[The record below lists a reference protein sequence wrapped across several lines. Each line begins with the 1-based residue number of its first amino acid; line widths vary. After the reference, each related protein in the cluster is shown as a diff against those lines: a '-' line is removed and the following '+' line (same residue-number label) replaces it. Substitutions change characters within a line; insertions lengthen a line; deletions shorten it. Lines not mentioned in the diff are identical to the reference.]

1 MSCHGG
7 VGGRAVVSE
16 DRGRRGRAGRPPGSG
31 LSAGAVPSRDE
42 EADLWLVGKARGG
55 DLEAFEVLLRRHHGR
70 IYRIALHMLGNHQD
84 AEDVAQEVFIQLW
97 MALAG
102 FAGSSAFTTWLYRIV
117 VNRCL
122 NHQRSRNPGVA
133 PLDEERV
140 TPVVAGAEDVAMARE
155 RVRAV
160 YVAIGEIPPQQR
172 SVLVLC
178 QLGGLSYREAAA
190 ILDISEAAVRSRL
203 SRARR
208 IVLDRMEGWV

>member
-1 MSCHGG
+1 MAPGG
-7 VGGRAVVSE
+7 GGRAVVSE
-16 DRGRRGRAGRPPGSG
+16 GLGRRRQAGRPAGSR
-31 LSAGAVPSRDE
+31 LSASAVPFQDA

-70 IYRIALHMLGNHQD
+70 IYRIALRMLGNHQD

-97 MALAG
+97 TALAA

-122 NHQRSRNPGVA
+122 NHQRSRNPGVG

-140 TPVVAGAEDVAMARE
+140 TPVAAGAEDVAMACE

-160 YVAIGEIPPQQR
+160 YAAIGEIAPEQR

-178 QLGGLSYREAAA
+178 QLEGLSYREAAA
-190 ILDISEAAVRSRL
+190 VLGISEAAVRSRL

-208 IVLDRMEGWV
+208 IVLDRMEGWI